1 MVSRKNLDGDD
12 EYGDTGDDLVKE
24 PDEDDVVAC
33 SPLNAGEEKGDEE
46 ENIREILSEPGKEM
60 MMMMTMMTMMTIAAT
75 GRRI

>member
-46 ENIREILSEPGKEM
+46 ENIREVLSKPGEEM
-60 MMMMTMMTMMTIAAT
+60 MMMMTMMTIVAT
-75 GRRI
+75 RRRM